1 MNNTKENKPWIKFF
15 STRNTSAQRVSQPP
29 ISKSTFIYSVALWFS
44 ILKSRSTK
52 WQTQF
57 IYALSLSGLP
67 SRYILSCFCRLVSAI
82 LVSRNFVEF
91 YHKLVYPAMIGK
103 VQGVQDAGKFIC
115 QSKKLKEETMINVP
129 WNSYFA
135 LNAQKRWKDLWV
147 AHLSQVCM
155 PQACNST
162 KPLAL
167 SHVV

>member
-1 MNNTKENKPWIKFF
+1 MNNTKENKPWTKFF
-15 STRNTSAQRVSQPP
+15 STRNTSAQRVSQSP

-67 SRYILSCFCRLVSAI
+67 SRYILSCFCRPLVLCWSPEI
-82 LVSRNFVEF
+82 LLNFITNL
-91 YHKLVYPAMIGK
+91 YIPLWLGK
-103 VQGVQDAGKFIC
+103 FKVTGKFIC
-115 QSKKLKEETMINVP
+115 QSKKLKEEIMINFP
-129 WNSYFA
+129 WNNYFA